1 MRDLEN
7 ESEAVLVEQI
17 AYYRIRAGEFDE
29 WWEREGCHDRG
40 PIVNKRWFSAP
51 TYGRPLDLPTPSPN
65 WPW

>member
-51 TYGRPLDLPTPSPN
+51 TLDLPTPSPN